1 MRADNRL
8 PEQLRPSRITPNFLV
23 HAEGSVL
30 VEAGRTKVICT
41 ASVEDRVPPF
51 RRNSGKG
58 WVTAEYGMLPRATST
73 RTQREASAG
82 RVGGRTQEIQRLIGR
97 SLRAV
102 TSMEELGERTITLD
116 CDVIQADGGTRTAS
130 ITGAFVALV
139 LALQQLRERD
149 VLRTMPVTDFV
160 AATSVG
166 IVDGEPLLDLA
177 YAEDSQADVDMN
189 VVKTGGG
196 LYVEVQGTAEALP
209 FGREALNRLLDL
221 ADTGI
226 RQLVALQRGLV
237 GQYLATSSARL
248 RAVTRLR
255 HAARRHHQPGQ
266 GARDSRGSSRDV
278 PVSLLTLRDCP
289 AVPEPVETGDTFEAN
304 ARLKAEY
311 YDGAVAVAA
320 ARGAAGRACSRWP
333 RIRAWS
339 STRST
344 ASLACTRR
352 ASCARRAGYPE
363 RFAAIQARL
372 AERPA
377 APRTARFVCALA
389 VVEPEAG
396 LCSKPAARWRASSR
410 EAPGRRRRFGYDP
423 ISSTRRTANARRGVG
438 RAEARRRAS
447 RPGVPSLR
455 AVARGARLV
464 NSQFTIHNSQT
475 GSRGP

>member
-8 PEQLRPSRITPNFLV
+8 PEQLRPSRITPNYLV

-41 ASVEDRVPPF
+41 ASIEDRVPLF

-102 TSMEELGERTITLD
+102 TRMEELGERTVTLD

-149 VLRTMPVTDFV
+149 VLRTMPVSDFV

-166 IVDGEPLLDLA
+166 IVDGEPMLDLA
-177 YAEDSQADVDMN
+177 YTEDSQADVDMN

-196 LYVEVQGTAEALP
+196 LYIELQGTAEALP

-237 GQYLATSSARL
+237 GQYLA
-248 RAVTRLR
+248 
-255 HAARRHHQPGQ
+255 
-266 GARDSRGSSRDV
+266 
-278 PVSLLTLRDCP
+278 
-289 AVPEPVETGDTFEAN
+289 N
-304 ARLKAEY
+304 NK
-311 YDGAVAVAA
+311 
-320 ARGAAGRACSRWP
+320 
-333 RIRAWS
+333 
-339 STRST
+339 
-344 ASLACTRR
+344 
-352 ASCARRAGYPE
+352 
-363 RFAAIQARL
+363 
-372 AERPA
+372 
-377 APRTARFVCALA
+377 
-389 VVEPEAG
+389 
-396 LCSKPAARWRASSR
+396 
-410 EAPGRRRRFGYDP
+410 
-423 ISSTRRTANARRGVG
+423 
-438 RAEARRRAS
+438 
-447 RPGVPSLR
+447 
-455 AVARGARLV
+455 
-464 NSQFTIHNSQT
+464 
-475 GSRGP
+475 